1 MPELP
6 YFLFYFERF
15 PRVLLSGHPI
25 QRQAW
30 HTPFLKDIAENGIH
44 TPLVVWGH
52 EDSRFSVMRGNNRL
66 WAAEQLGIEQVP
78 VVVSS
83 RQMEQGAGGTLEGSI
98 GCPMAPGGCL
108 VSSLEQLQTYFSE
121 GKVYA
126 NKRGWGVNDVAIPE
140 STYRPLV

>member
-1 MPELP
+1 MRELP
-6 YFLFYFERF
+6 YFLLYFERF

-30 HTPFLKDIAENGIH
+30 HAPFLKDIAENGIH

-52 EDSRFSVMRGNNRL
+52 EDSRFSIMKGSNRL

-78 VVVSS
+78 VVVSV
-83 RQMEQGAGGTLEGSI
+83 RQIDLTAGGTL
-98 GCPMAPGGCL
+98 
-108 VSSLEQLQTYFSE
+108 VSSLDQLQTYFSE

-140 STYRPLV
+140 LNYRPLV

>member
-1 MPELP
+1 MRELP
-6 YFLFYFERF
+6 YFLLYFERF

-30 HTPFLKDIAENGIH
+30 HAPFLKDIAENGIH
-44 TPLVVWGH
+44 TPLVIWGH
-52 EDSRFSVMRGNNRL
+52 EDSRFSIMKGNNRL

-78 VVVSS
+78 VVVSV
-83 RQMEQGAGGTLEGSI
+83 RQIDLTAGGI
-98 GCPMAPGGCL
+98 L
-108 VSSLEQLQTYFSE
+108 VSSLDQLQTYFSE

-140 STYRPLV
+140 LNYRPLV

>member
-1 MPELP
+1 MRELP
-6 YFLFYFERF
+6 YFLFHFERF

-30 HTPFLKDIAENGIH
+30 HAPFLKDIAENGIH

-83 RQMEQGAGGTLEGSI
+83 RQMEQGAGGTL
-98 GCPMAPGGCL
+98 

-126 NKRGWGVNDVAIPE
+126 NKRGWGVSDVTVPELNYRAI
-140 STYRPLV
+140 